1 MYEVMI
7 EEEFSAAHALRGYRG
22 KCENMHGHTGKL
34 KYTSAESSS
43 IRSGCWLTSRI

>member
-22 KCENMHGHTGKL
+22 KCENHARPQL
-34 KYTSAESSS
+34 ES
-43 IRSGCWLTSRI
+43 